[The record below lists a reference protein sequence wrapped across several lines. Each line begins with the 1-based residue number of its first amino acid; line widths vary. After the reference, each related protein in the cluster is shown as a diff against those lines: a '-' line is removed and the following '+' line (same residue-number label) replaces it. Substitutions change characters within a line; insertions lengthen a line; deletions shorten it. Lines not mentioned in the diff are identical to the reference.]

1 MIVILARPVSRT
13 TASDRGTGGECGID
27 VMSETSNDPGS
38 TPVIVSNR
46 TMEIVVA
53 LALMTVATVV
63 LVASYMLGAGW
74 APFVGPESGYFPFY
88 VALIMLITSTATLLQ
103 HVFASRDR
111 RDTGFVRRHEAL
123 MVLQVLIPMTIFVV
137 LTTYIGMY
145 LSAFL
150 FIMFFM
156 LWLGKYRIYSAV
168 LVSAAVPA
176 VLFVVF
182 EIWFLVPLPK
192 GPLEAWFGY

>member
-1 MIVILARPVSRT
+1 
-13 TASDRGTGGECGID
+13 
-27 VMSETSNDPGS
+27 MSETSNDPGS

-74 APFVGPESGYFPFY
+74 APFVGPELGYFPFY